1 MKKSHFFVG
10 LAILLSFLTF
20 SIGFETAYSDS
31 GWDSSYD
38 SGGYSGGYD
47 YDGGSYSYDSGGSYS
62 YDYGGSSHSHS
73 GGSSYSSGEALV
85 MALIIAVV
93 LFSMIYFMVKI
104 ETYKQAQRKTAP
116 SKTEHPEYYLE
127 DFQDLREYLPNMTI
141 TELKDEL
148 YGKFLDIQ
156 NAWMEFDYDKL
167 RELCTDELYN
177 SYKTQ
182 LKALKAKNGKN
193 IMSDF
198 FLQECTITDV
208 KEQNGQIIVETYMRI
223 LFYDYVIDTT
233 TNEVTRGRDTA
244 KIKNNYLM
252 TFVKNKDDV
261 DTSKCPNCGAPLD
274 KKHSATC
281 SYCKTDV
288 VFPSN
293 EFILSKKTNINNK

>member
-10 LAILLSFLTF
+10 LVILLCFLTF

-38 SGGYSGGYD
+38 SGSYDSGGYDSGGYD
-47 YDGGSYSYDSGGSYS
+47 YGGGSYDYD
-62 YDYGGSSHSHS
+62 YDYGGSSRNRSR
-73 GGSSYSSGEALV
+73 SSSNTSSET
-85 MALIIAVV
+85 LIIALVITITLV
-93 LFSMIYFMVKI
+93 YVICYMSKSR
-104 ETYKQAQRKTAP
+104 TYTEIQRKSAP
-116 SKTEHPEYYLE
+116 SKTEYPEYYLE
-127 DFQDLREYLPNMTI
+127 DFQDLNKYLPNMNI
-141 TELKDEL
+141 NDLKYEL
-148 YGKFLDIQ
+148 YGKFIDIQ

-177 SYKTQ
+177 SYKAQ
-182 LKALKAKNGKN
+182 LKTLKAKNGKN
-193 IMSDF
+193 IMSAF
-198 FLQECTITDV
+198 FLQESTITDV

-233 TNEVTRGRDTA
+233 TNEVVRGRDDVMV
-244 KIKNNYLM
+244 KNNYLM

-261 DTSKCPNCGAPLD
+261 DTSKCPNCGATLD